1 MAIINLDSYNS
12 RDNDMSLLLCRAYV
26 NIEYAILVLK
36 LTCNNND
43 NDNNNNNNEIQPLAK
58 PKKSNLKDATK
69 TKNIKMK
76 RQDNNYV
83 IIRLKFIR
91 EHLNFQN
98 KKLILKELRLNRD
111 IIKNWLQKKVS
122 IAKYVHVKLQGLF
135 QCSVRRS
142 IISFNSAPVPT
153 NITFIPVS
161 ASIF

>member
-1 MAIINLDSYNS
+1 
-12 RDNDMSLLLCRAYV
+12 MSLLLWRAYV

-43 NDNNNNNNEIQPLAK
+43 NDNDNNNNNNNEIQPLAK

-122 IAKYVHVKLQGLF
+122 IAKYVHVNLQGLF